1 MIVKMKKAVIAAR
14 ASQKDELLFSLRD
27 LGVMHITDMVSKS
40 QGLDS
45 LEKDRTEHD
54 HVLQTLKE
62 RGGKKVKSSSK
73 LSADEFETVHQ
84 SLVSLLQEEDRIKGN
99 LIALGNERER
109 IFPLGEFDPDEIRK
123 LSDDGVSIR
132 IYTGTA
138 KDVASLRDD
147 PEVSFIPVAYSGKGA
162 AVALLSGTL
171 PEGLSFSEFR
181 LPQKSL
187 KEIDKEVL
195 EGRERL
201 KEIDSRIQEA
211 AAYIP
216 VYQEMLRRKDEKI
229 TFERV
234 SESVAGDDVI
244 YLTGYIPE
252 DDAAAFRAYAKD
264 HALAYILSD
273 PDDEDNPPTKIKY
286 KGLVRIVKPVFD
298 ILGTVPG
305 YREYDISSYFLVF
318 FALFFAMI
326 IGDAGY
332 GLIFILIAVI
342 MQVRSKKCSDTNILL
357 YVVGAATV
365 IWGAVTG
372 TWFGSESVL
381 YALPVLQKLVIPSI
395 ANYPEVFGLDATY
408 TQNMLMKFCFILG
421 AVQLSLARVMNIV
434 RKAKEKDLSL
444 IAEAGWL
451 IDVILLY
458 FLALNLVIGEPCSI
472 KMVAAGVGIGFLLVC
487 VFSAQGPGVSFVSGL
502 KSGLA
507 GFFTTFL
514 DTISCFSN
522 LMSYIRLFAVGM
534 ASLAIAQSF
543 NSMGDGMMHGPML
556 VIGIVV
562 IVIGHVLN
570 LVMGLLSVVVH
581 GVRLNLLEFSGAL
594 GMEWA
599 GYNYEPF
606 RKMVQDKTASNS

>member
-1 MIVKMKKAVIAAR
+1 MIAKMKKTVIAASR
-14 ASQKDELLFSLRD
+14 SQKDELLVSLRD
-27 LGVMHITDMVSKS
+27 LGVMHITDMISKS
-40 QGLDS
+40 QSLDA
-45 LEKDRTEHD
+45 LEKERSEYD
-54 HVLQTLKE
+54 HVLQVLKE
-62 RGGKKVKSSSK
+62 RGGKKVKAAKAISGE
-73 LSADEFETVHQ
+73 EFASVHG
-84 SLVSLLQEEDRIKGN
+84 SLVSLLAEEDSLNGS

-109 IFPLGEFDPDEIRK
+109 ISPFGDFNPDELTSLASEGI
-123 LSDDGVSIR
+123 DIH
-132 IYTGTA
+132 IYTGNA
-138 KDVASLRDD
+138 KDAEILRND
-147 PEVSFIPVAYSGKGA
+147 PDCNFIPVAYNGKGIA
-162 AVALLSGTL
+162 IALVSGTI
-171 PEGLSFSEFR
+171 PEGSSFSEFR
-181 LPQKSL
+181 LPKKSL
-187 KEIDKEVL
+187 AQIDKEIL
-195 EGRERL
+195 EGESRL
-201 KEIDSRIQEA
+201 KEIASKISEA
-211 AAYIP
+211 AAYVP
-216 VYQEMLRRKDEKI
+216 SYESFLKRKDEAI

-234 SESVAGDDVI
+234 SESVEGDDII

-252 DDAAAFRAYAKD
+252 EDEEAFKSYAKK
-264 HALAYILSD
+264 HSLAYMLSD
-273 PDDEDNPPTKIKY
+273 PDDEDNPPTKINY
-286 KGLVRIVKPVFD
+286 KGFVRIVKPVFD

-318 FALFFAMI
+318 FSLFFAMI

-332 GLIFILIAVI
+332 GIIFILIGLY
-342 MQVRSKKCSDTNILL
+342 MQHKAKKCSDLNILI

-365 IWGAVTG
+365 VWGAVTG
-372 TWFGSESVL
+372 TWFGSESIL
-381 YALPVLQKLVIPSI
+381 YKLPFLQKLVIPSI

-421 AVQLSLARVMNIV
+421 AVQLSLGRIINII
-434 RKAKEKDLSL
+434 RKAKEKDISL
-444 IAEAGWL
+444 LAELGWL

-472 KMVAAGVGIGFLLVC
+472 PFIAGGVGLGFVLVC
-487 VFSAQGPGVSFVSGL
+487 VFSAQGPGIPFGTGL
-502 KSGLA
+502 KQGLA

-543 NSMGDGMMHGPML
+543 NNMGDGMMHGPML
-556 VIGIVV
+556 VIGIAV
-562 IVIGHVLN
+562 IVLGHVLN

-606 RKMVQDKTASNS
+606 RKTVQDKSASNS